1 MKEKRIAILLR
12 SRNSGVRAKVANAIK
27 DRKEAEDMKQD
38 QTTLLSRE
46 RGTLPDRY
54 WNQLNGKSAMENW
67 KEQREQILSELEEE
81 DSDSFR
87 IVSEVKIK

>member
-1 MKEKRIAILLR
+1 MQ
-12 SRNSGVRAKVANAIK
+12 
-27 DRKEAEDMKQD
+27 QD

-54 WNQLNGKSAMENW
+54 WNQLNGKSAIENW

>member
-1 MKEKRIAILLR
+1 
-12 SRNSGVRAKVANAIK
+12 
-27 DRKEAEDMKQD
+27 MKQD

-67 KEQREQILSELEEE
+67 KEQREQILSVLEED

>member
-1 MKEKRIAILLR
+1 
-12 SRNSGVRAKVANAIK
+12 
-27 DRKEAEDMKQD
+27 MKQD

-54 WNQLNGKSAMENW
+54 WNQLNGKSATENW
-67 KEQREQILSELEEE
+67 QEQREQILSELEED

-87 IVSEVKIK
+87 IVSEVKTK

>member
-1 MKEKRIAILLR
+1 LLR
-12 SRNSGVRAKVANAIK
+12 IRKRLRAKVANAIK
-27 DRKEAEDMKQD
+27 LRKEAEIMQQD

-54 WNQLNGKSAMENW
+54 WNQLNGKSAIENW